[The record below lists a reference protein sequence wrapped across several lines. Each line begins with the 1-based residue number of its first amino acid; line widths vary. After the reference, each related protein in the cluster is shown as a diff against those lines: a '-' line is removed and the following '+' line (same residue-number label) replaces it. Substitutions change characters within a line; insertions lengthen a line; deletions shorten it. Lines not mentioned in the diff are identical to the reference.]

1 MNILNKVQEFVSSLN
16 EKQFLKY
23 VYILLTVTILFFALI
38 IYRHFSKISSLKKE
52 LQRINYQRQEAQAIL
67 TKDIQVKKQKAIVDE
82 ILNENKSFKLLAY
95 FDSITSKL
103 AIDKNVKSAT
113 TSENTLE
120 ILNTKGYK
128 EVRVNAT
135 LADLNTRQLAELLD
149 EFEKNARIYTK
160 NLEITKSAKTP
171 TIDVEIV
178 IATLQPE
185 TEELT
190 E

>member
-1 MNILNKVQEFVSSLN
+1 M
-16 EKQFLKY
+16 
-23 VYILLTVTILFFALI
+23 
-38 IYRHFSKISSLKKE
+38 
-52 LQRINYQRQEAQAIL
+52 

-82 ILNENKSFKLLAY
+82 ILNENKSFKLLGY
-95 FDSITSKL
+95 FDEITNKL
-103 AIDKNVKSAT
+103 GIDKNVKEKS

-120 ILNTKGYK
+120 ILTAKGYK

-135 LADLNTRQLAELLD
+135 FTELNTRQLAELLD
-149 EFEKNARIYTK
+149 EFEKNERIYTK
-160 NLEITKSAKTP
+160 NLEITKSSKTP